1 MSIVIPVG
9 EDLNASVTNSHA
21 AEYHYNSG
29 GGQGR
34 GGDRGVMAKEDIN
47 SANGCNGVGMCD
59 KNAEVLKA

>member
-1 MSIVIPVG
+1 MPPNIITIQEVG
-9 EDLNASVTNSHA
+9 KE
-21 AEYHYNSG
+21 G
-29 GGQGR
+29 